1 MRGTDGHPLNFI
13 ANLTLHPYNSQLDP
27 LTFIALMNKK
37 CLAPLLIAL
46 TFTLAACESDKN
58 GNYTGMGE
66 NGGNLPGGNTSDT
79 VDTSSGISE
88 QQRPPGSMNPDKDVN
103 YQTLASDTVYFAF
116 DSSTIPGAERG
127 KLQAV
132 SEWLK
137 ANPGRSLFLAG
148 HADKRGTPEYNR
160 ALGERRA
167 LAVREYLVALGLPA
181 SSLFTNSYGADRPAV
196 DGDTEEAY
204 AKNRRVEIGVIMQ
217 RP

>member
-1 MRGTDGHPLNFI
+1 
-13 ANLTLHPYNSQLDP
+13 
-27 LTFIALMNKK
+27 MNKK
-37 CLAPLLIAL
+37 YLAPLLIAL
-46 TFTLAACESDKN
+46 TFTLAACEDSKN
-58 GNYTGMGE
+58 GNYTGMGD
-66 NGGNLPGGNTSDT
+66 NGGNLPGGNTTDT
-79 VDTSSGISE
+79 VDTSSGI
-88 QQRPPGSMNPDKDVN
+88 PPATRGNFNPNDAD

-127 KLQAV
+127 KLQQV
-132 SEWLK
+132 GEWLK

-167 LAVREYLVALGLPA
+167 LAVREYLVALGLP
-181 SSLFTNSYGADRPAV
+181 RPAV

-217 RP
+217 KP